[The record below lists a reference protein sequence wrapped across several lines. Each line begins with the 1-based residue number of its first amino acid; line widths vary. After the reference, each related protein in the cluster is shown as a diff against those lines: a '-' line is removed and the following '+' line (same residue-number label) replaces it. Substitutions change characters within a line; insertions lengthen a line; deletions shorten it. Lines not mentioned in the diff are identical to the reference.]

1 MLVTHLEKMEAGM
14 TVHPGA
20 ITMTARPLGVAN
32 GLLKVGLAKTLYG
45 EHNGT
50 NQEVKEGLHEYLSR
64 DRDMSARSTRK
75 IRQALM
81 LPNIDTFDNPTCCII
96 NLMSIEKQSDK
107 PLYEDILWSR
117 PVRRTGRVLLVGGH
131 RDGFAELQKLYQ
143 GFEDAQVAECHLAL
157 PDKLS
162 KLVGNLEGISLLASN
177 PSGSIA
183 RDALAELVHLADES
197 DLVSLGPDL
206 SNNSET
212 TLVMQRLITET
223 HASILIPPQSAEQLL
238 PEAGEWKDKQNLL
251 LVINHRQLYKL
262 ATKLAVDTTIPL
274 SPTGDSIA
282 GIALSVS
289 KTFLP
294 SLVITFED
302 SFIIAVGGK
311 ASITKANT
319 TKVGLLATFWLQN
332 STKHYEALTT
342 AAYLIN
348 NPE

>member
-1 MLVTHLEKMEAGM
+1 
-14 TVHPGA
+14 
-20 ITMTARPLGVAN
+20 
-32 GLLKVGLAKTLYG
+32 
-45 EHNGT
+45 
-50 NQEVKEGLHEYLSR
+50 
-64 DRDMSARSTRK
+64 
-75 IRQALM
+75 
-81 LPNIDTFDNPTCCII
+81 
-96 NLMSIEKQSDK
+96 MSIEKQSDK

-162 KLVGNLEGISLLASN
+162 KLVGSLEGISLLASN
-177 PSGSIA
+177 PSGSVA
-183 RDALAELVHLADES
+183 RDALAELVHLANES

-223 HASILIPPQSAEQLL
+223 RASILIPPQSTEQLL
-238 PEAGEWKDKQNLL
+238 PEAGEWQEKESLL
-251 LVINHRQLYKL
+251 LCVNHKQLYKL
-262 ATKLAVDTTIPL
+262 ATKLAIDATIPL
-274 SPTGDSIA
+274 SPTVDSIA
-282 GIALSVS
+282 GIALAVS
-289 KTFLP
+289 KEFLP
-294 SLVITFED
+294 SLVVSFENN
-302 SFIIAVGGK
+302 IIVAVDGK

-319 TKVGLLATFWLQN
+319 KNVGLLATFWLQN

-348 NPE
+348 NPES